1 MGDTN
6 KLKNFMNIFRVD
18 FKLNDRLRKLF
29 FFYLLWLQKE
39 SVPFCISKYVNF
51 SFI

>member
-29 FFYLLWLQKE
+29 FFYLSWLQE
-39 SVPFCISKYVNF
+39 VSVPFIISKDVNF